1 MAKWKP
7 IKNYEGIYEISSK
20 GEIRSLERKVRI
32 KGGSYRIVK
41 SKNIKLINNGLYY
54 VVGLSKNGTTKQHF
68 LHRLLAQTFIPNPN
82 NLKCINHINGNKLDN
97 RLKNLEWC
105 TYTHN
110 NREAFRL
117 GLNKAPKGKDS
128 KMFGKRGKEVNSSK
142 IIYQYDINGN
152 FIKKW
157 FCQRDIQRELGFNE
171 KCISN
176 CAVGRQKTDY
186 GYIWKQELKEEGK
199 NNE

>member
-1 MAKWKP
+1 MNKWKP

-20 GEIRSLERKVRI
+20 GEIRSLERKAKI

-117 GLNKAPKGKDS
+117 GLNKAPKGKDN

-176 CAVGRQKTDY
+176 CAVGRQKTAY

-199 NNE
+199 E